1 MSRFGPTG
9 ISETSDDPRHF
20 PSFPM
25 HGSLLPILHHDCLT
39 LKVEARIPY
48 TLCFPQQLHFSSPK
62 SSDRLLH
69 AALHSKNRSDGV
81 ASLLLYPSG
90 ITPFTISNGFGL
102 GFMAEYDHPGY
113 CFLFWCAASPTFP
126 SVLGTSLDPSTRG
139 PASKECERPATAP
152 FDVVYA
158 FMTADGL
165 GTRYEQGMGIS
176 HLCRALLHDIQY
188 DTLHHGSSVRRAQR
202 SHETHITN
210 PFATTWFLRP

>member
-25 HGSLLPILHHDCLT
+25 HVFLSPILHHDCLT
-39 LKVEARIPY
+39 VKVEACIPY

-102 GFMAEYDHPGY
+102 GFMAEYDQPGY
-113 CFLFWCAASPTFP
+113 CFLSCLPSWLHLVSLLLLAQILTPVREVRLQKSAIGRRPPLLMWC
-126 SVLGTSLDPSTRG
+126 
-139 PASKECERPATAP
+139 
-152 FDVVYA
+152 
-158 FMTADGL
+158 M
-165 GTRYEQGMGIS
+165 
-176 HLCRALLHDIQY
+176 LL
-188 DTLHHGSSVRRAQR
+188 
-202 SHETHITN
+202 
-210 PFATTWFLRP
+210 